1 MEMVDVKKSK
11 NFKEKISCLIDYY
24 VLQYGEKYR
33 DLITRRFNDIVFCIY
48 QSNDFYTYLE
58 MNYNRLISLYAIRYL
73 NELGID
79 KAKLNG
85 SFIQVNNTEEVK
97 RLLNATFGCINS
109 NVIYLSA
116 FEEYKEKK
124 EEDISLEDIT
134 FIEQLTEKTI
144 NEVLSISNK
153 YIKQI
158 EELNIE
164 YNMRLAYSK
173 ISGYKNKFKTDFK
186 KYLLNDF
193 DIDKLLHRERIID
206 VLQRYGVLG
215 TSYLELCKDGKY
227 VPTVYIAPF
236 SKMYQDYDVI
246 LDHEIRHAIEMSL
259 DDNFRLKSGLS
270 YSTNHIDK
278 LCNYKYRT
286 INEIMT
292 QKMSIE
298 STRKRHE
305 DGILLFSTRNLTPEI
320 RTTGYDKNITIF
332 DSLVDESLYRDLVEA
347 RINKSYSKSLEKK
360 IAQIDEILSK
370 EKGKILTKK

>member
-1 MEMVDVKKSK
+1 M
-11 NFKEKISCLIDYY
+11 IDYY

-305 DGILLFSTRNLTPEI
+305 AGILLFSTRKLTPEI
-320 RTTGYDKNITIF
+320 RTTGYDKDISLF
-332 DSLVDESLYRDLVEA
+332 DLLVDESLYRDLVEA